1 MAPQDGL
8 LSPLSMQKYRRK
20 REGCSLQ
27 GSGQSR
33 RARVTRGTR
42 GGFQRESRYRQHLRL
57 QGLPEQVLRLWCRLQ
72 GKEFGE
78 ERSRLFSISSNFD
91 TFHLGKAVR
100 ASNRLSQPA
109 IRSSLSYASG
119 RRLVDDRPKNPE
131 LLNGINKFVEI
142 NRLYHVR
149 VHAKLVARH
158 HVPFLT

>member
-72 GKEFGE
+72 GKNSERRDHGCFRSVQILIHSTWGKRCE
-78 ERSRLFSISSNFD
+78 PLIDFRSRRFDHLFLMLPGGGSLMIAQK
-91 TFHLGKAVR
+91 T
-100 ASNRLSQPA
+100 P
-109 IRSSLSYASG
+109 SSLMALTNSWKSTGFTTYAFTPS
-119 RRLVDDRPKNPE
+119 L
-131 LLNGINKFVEI
+131 
-142 NRLYHVR
+142 
-149 VHAKLVARH
+149 
-158 HVPFLT
+158 